1 MLHQCVLNQDEKCH
15 QSKKMLRQGRKCH
28 QGRKVLKQGR
38 ACHHGR
44 LRFIWVENVVRI
56 ESATLR

>member
-1 MLHQCVLNQDEKCH
+1 MLLQCVLNQGEKCH
-15 QSKKMLRQGRKCH
+15 QSKKMLRQGRKGH

>member
-1 MLHQCVLNQDEKCH
+1 MLHQCVLNQSEKCH

-38 ACHHGR
+38 ACHRGR